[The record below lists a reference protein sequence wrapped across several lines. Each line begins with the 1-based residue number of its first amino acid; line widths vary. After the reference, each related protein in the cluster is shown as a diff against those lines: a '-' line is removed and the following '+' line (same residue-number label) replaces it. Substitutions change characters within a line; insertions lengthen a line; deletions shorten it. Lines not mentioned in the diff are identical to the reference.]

1 VRVRRNLAIGLAS
14 ALLTLG
20 VVWLLFGRKEPP
32 LVSVGEALLVR
43 QTQELGRLIAAAEQK
58 SLFDFGGIL
67 VVVDQALVQE
77 LLRSIVPLEG
87 DVGGGFHVRVDSAET
102 SFADGLAIVRL
113 DGKASVAGKTA
124 SADVSVYGAIDV
136 VELDATSG
144 VMKCRVSVFGVD
156 AAHADVL
163 GVHQPVR
170 RLTEALTE
178 GGLALLLG
186 SIEVPV
192 RIENRLSIPALEAHR
207 LRIASVDLPLQV
219 AVEDVNALG
228 GKLWVRVKAAI
239 GPSPAAEP
247 RRP

>member
-1 VRVRRNLAIGLAS
+1 MTAAV
-14 ALLTLG
+14 LTLG
-20 VVWLLFGRKEPP
+20 AIWLLFKRKEPP
-32 LVSVGEALLVR
+32 LVSVSETLLVR

-67 VVVDQALVQE
+67 VVVDQALVQD
-77 LLRSIVPLEG
+77 LLRSVTPLEG
-87 DVGGGFHVRVDSAET
+87 DVGGGFHVRVESAET

-113 DGKASVAGKTA
+113 DGKASVAGKAA

-136 VELDATSG
+136 VELDSTSG

-156 AAHADVL
+156 AAHADML
-163 GVHQPVR
+163 GVDEPVR
-170 RLTEALTE
+170 RLTEALTQ

-192 RIENRLSIPALEAHR
+192 RIENRLSIPALESHR
-207 LRIASVDLPLQV
+207 LSIASVDLPLQV
-219 AVEDVNALG
+219 AVEDVNVLG

-239 GPSPAAEP
+239 GPSPAAEQ

>member
-1 VRVRRNLAIGLAS
+1 VRRILAIALTS
-14 ALLTLG
+14 ALLALG
-20 VVWLLFGRKEPP
+20 LVWLLFKRREPP
-32 LVSVGEALLVR
+32 MVSVKETLLVR
-43 QTQELGRLIAAAEQK
+43 QTQELGRLVAAAEQK
-58 SLFDFGGIL
+58 SLLDFGGIL
-67 VVVDQALVQE
+67 VVVDQTLVQD
-77 LLRSIVPLEG
+77 LLRSAMPLEG

-113 DGKASVAGKTA
+113 DGQASVAGQTA

-144 VMKCRVSVFGVD
+144 VMKCRVTVSGVD

-170 RLTEALTE
+170 RLTEALTQ

-192 RIENRLSIPALEAHR
+192 RIENRLSIPAVHAHR
-207 LRIASVDLPLQV
+207 LRIESEDLPLQV
-219 AVEDVNALG
+219 GVEDVKAFG
-228 GKLWVRVKAAI
+228 GKLWVRIAATI
-239 GPSPAAEP
+239 GPSPAAEQ

>member
-1 VRVRRNLAIGLAS
+1 M
-14 ALLTLG
+14 
-20 VVWLLFGRKEPP
+20 
-32 LVSVGEALLVR
+32 VSVKETLLVR

-67 VVVDQALVQE
+67 VVVDQALVQD
-77 LLRSIVPLEG
+77 LLRSATPLEG

-113 DGKASVAGKTA
+113 DGKASVAGKAA

-136 VELDATSG
+136 VELDSTSG
-144 VMKCRVSVFGVD
+144 VMKCRVSVSGVD

-163 GVHQPVR
+163 GVDEPVR
-170 RLTEALTE
+170 RLTEALTH

-192 RIENRLSIPALEAHR
+192 RVENRVSIPAVESHR
-207 LRIASVDLPLQV
+207 LKIESVDLPLQV
-219 AVEDVNALG
+219 AVEDVKAWG
-228 GKLWVRVKAAI
+228 GKLWVRVQVAI
-239 GPSPAAEP
+239 GPSPAPEP

>member
-1 VRVRRNLAIGLAS
+1 LTAAV
-14 ALLTLG
+14 LTLG
-20 VVWLLFGRKEPP
+20 AIWLLFKRKEPP
-32 LVSVGEALLVR
+32 LVSVSETLLVR

-67 VVVDQALVQE
+67 VVVDQALVQD
-77 LLRSIVPLEG
+77 LLRSVTPLEG
-87 DVGGGFHVRVDSAET
+87 DVGGGFHVRVESAET

-113 DGKASVAGKTA
+113 DGKASVAGKAA

-136 VELDATSG
+136 VELDSTSG

-156 AAHADVL
+156 AAHADML
-163 GVHQPVR
+163 GVDEPVR
-170 RLTEALTE
+170 RLTEALTQ

-192 RIENRLSIPALEAHR
+192 RIENRLSIPALESHR

-219 AVEDVNALG
+219 AVEDVNVLG

-239 GPSPAAEP
+239 GPSPAAEQ

>member
-1 VRVRRNLAIGLAS
+1 MTAAV
-14 ALLTLG
+14 LTLG
-20 VVWLLFGRKEPP
+20 AIWLLFKRKEPP
-32 LVSVGEALLVR
+32 LVSVSETLLVR

-67 VVVDQALVQE
+67 VVVDQALVQD
-77 LLRSIVPLEG
+77 LLRSVTPLEG
-87 DVGGGFHVRVDSAET
+87 DVGGGFHVRVESAET

-113 DGKASVAGKTA
+113 DGKASVAGKAA

-136 VELDATSG
+136 VELDSTSG

-156 AAHADVL
+156 AAHADML
-163 GVHQPVR
+163 GVDEPVR
-170 RLTEALTE
+170 RLTEALTQ

-192 RIENRLSIPALEAHR
+192 RIENRLSIPALESHR

-219 AVEDVNALG
+219 AVEDVNVLG

-239 GPSPAAEP
+239 GPSPAAEQ

>member
-1 VRVRRNLAIGLAS
+1 VRRILAIGLTS
-14 ALLTLG
+14 ALLALG
-20 VVWLLFGRKEPP
+20 VVWLLFKRKEPP
-32 LVSVGEALLVR
+32 MVSVKEALLVR
-43 QTQELGRLIAAAEQK
+43 QTQELGRLIAAAEQE

-67 VVVDQALVQE
+67 VVVDQALVQD
-77 LLRSIVPLEG
+77 LLRSATPLEG

-113 DGKASVAGKTA
+113 DGKASVAGKAA

-144 VMKCRVSVFGVD
+144 VMTCRVSVSGVD

-163 GVHQPVR
+163 GVDEPVR
-170 RLTEALTE
+170 RLTEALTH

-192 RIENRLSIPALEAHR
+192 RIENRLSIPAVEAHR
-207 LRIASVDLPLQV
+207 LRIESADLPLQV
-219 AVEDVNALG
+219 AVEDVNVLG
-228 GKLWVRVKAAI
+228 GKLWVRVKATI
-239 GPSPAAEP
+239 DPRPAPEQ

>member
-1 VRVRRNLAIGLAS
+1 VRRILAIGLTS
-14 ALLTLG
+14 ALLALG
-20 VVWLLFGRKEPP
+20 VVWLLFKRKEPP
-32 LVSVGEALLVR
+32 MVSVEETLLVR

-58 SLFDFGGIL
+58 SLFDFGAIL
-67 VVVDQALVQE
+67 VVVDQGLVQD
-77 LLRSIVPLEG
+77 LLRKVMPLEG

-102 SFADGLAIVRL
+102 SFAAGLAVVRL
-113 DGKASVAGKTA
+113 DGQASVAGKTA

-144 VMKCRVSVFGVD
+144 VMKCRVSVSGVD

-192 RIENRLSIPALEAHR
+192 RIEHRVSIPAVESHR
-207 LRIASVDLPLQV
+207 LRIESVDLPLQV
-219 AVEDVNALG
+219 AVEDVKALG
-228 GKLWVRVKAAI
+228 GKLWVSVKTAI
-239 GPSPAAEP
+239 GPSPAPEQ

>member
-1 VRVRRNLAIGLAS
+1 MRRMLAIGLTS

-20 VVWLLFGRKEPP
+20 VVWLLFRRKEPP
-32 LVSVGEALLVR
+32 MVSVSETLLVR

-67 VVVDQALVQE
+67 VVVDQGLVQD
-77 LLRSIVPLEG
+77 LLRGATPLEA

-102 SFADGLAIVRL
+102 SFADGLALVRL
-113 DGKASVAGKTA
+113 DGNASVAGKAA

-136 VELDATSG
+136 VELDSTSG

-163 GVHQPVR
+163 GVDEPVR
-170 RLTEALTE
+170 RLTEALTH

-192 RIENRLSIPALEAHR
+192 RIENRLSIPAVESHR
-207 LRIASVDLPLQV
+207 LRIASVDLPVQV
-219 AVEDVNALG
+219 GVEDVKVLG

-239 GPSPAAEP
+239 GPSPAPEQ